1 MTAILHA
8 RAPAL
13 RPGIDT
19 LIEHFGAMPVLWAT
33 LRAMLR
39 PRRRR
44 PRPPDPYLL
53 SPHMRRDIGLP
64 PLPPH
69 VPKYYDLW

>member
-1 MTAILHA
+1 MIAQLPLRAASPRPTIDRLILRYGATA
-8 RAPAL
+8 
-13 RPGIDT
+13 
-19 LIEHFGAMPVLWAT
+19 VLWAMI
-33 LRAMLR
+33 RALLL

-64 PLPPH
+64 PREPY
-69 VPKYYDLW
+69 VPKYYELR